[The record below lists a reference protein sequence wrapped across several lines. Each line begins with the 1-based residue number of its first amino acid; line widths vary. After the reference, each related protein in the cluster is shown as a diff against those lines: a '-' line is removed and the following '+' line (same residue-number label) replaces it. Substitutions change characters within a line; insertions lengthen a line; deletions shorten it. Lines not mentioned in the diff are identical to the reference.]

1 MQDNKLKIWIENCL
15 NNELNIEVVF
25 IKYEGI
31 LNIKKPFNSK
41 FYCIDTNMIN
51 NDCDS
56 KIYKFNYNY

>member
-31 LNIKKPFNSK
+31 LNIKKHFKEWNGG
-41 FYCIDTNMIN
+41 F
-51 NDCDS
+51 
-56 KIYKFNYNY
+56 